1 MQVNATMRS
10 ERIEGR
16 GSLEAGAV
24 PYGERPAPVRRHGD
38 VLRMLSSPW
47 IERRFAA
54 EEIPCGQVVRQD
66 TGAPYEDDPRSE
78 ILVLGDSSPR
88 VKPSRWSA
96 R

>member
-1 MQVNATMRS
+1 LQVNATMRS